1 MVEQPLEPPVGLDS
15 SFEEVSTWVQDE
27 GVRRIGLYDMGGVGK
42 TTLLKKIHNEF
53 LVKEHDYHV
62 VAWIVVSQPTD
73 PKKIQEHIWEKLH
86 LPKSQWNDII
96 ESERPG
102 KILKIIK
109 EKNFLIFLDDVWEEI
124 DLLNLGIPSR
134 NHQHKSKI
142 IFTTRLQDVC
152 GSMHAERTKK
162 VECLP
167 ADKALKLFREK
178 VGEQTWTAHVEI
190 PNLAEAMI
198 KECKYLPLAL
208 ITVGAAMA
216 SRRCPDEWRGSI
228 EVLKKLPSEFA
239 DMEKKVLSVLEFSYE
254 ALLDETHKKCFLY
267 CSIFPEDHV
276 YRMDELIDL
285 WIGEGL
291 LSECGGIRE
300 ARDQGIEIA
309 RCLIRVCLSE
319 EVDMSIEK
327 CCKMHD
333 VVRDMALWVA
343 SEHGKKK
350 RPLCQ
355 EKQRSFE
362 PTEFVKWTDVERIS
376 LWEVDQKLEKLP
388 DTFATFSSLSTLIIR
403 DTKVKTFPNGFFSAM
418 LSLRVLDV
426 SCNEFLIELPGDIG
440 VLGNLRYLDLQWTM
454 IRELPAELENL
465 TKLMGGEER
474 KVIEKPNH
482 CCNTKLIQEVCLRL
496 DFTVAV
502 EELLMK
508 CPHLQRCLRELR
520 LRWCKVWMS
529 LIIPKPSLRTME
541 HLKYLQVSRC
551 EFTEITMGK
560 EEYGWHGET
569 GRSDGLGSLRLPS
582 YPEISPEISHLE
594 SQDCFR
600 RLERIIIEDC
610 DKLREV
616 TVLIYHAPCLTY
628 LRISCCESLREL
640 IAGDVEDSH
649 VGKILSS
656 LIYLDLGAL
665 PELESICRGALSLP
679 SLELL
684 QVVKCRQLKKLPL
697 KSSSSAHARR
707 QFCKIRG
714 DWEWWNGLQWDD
726 PETKRLFFRNFISGF

>member
-239 DMEKKVLSVLEFSYE
+239 DMEKK
-254 ALLDETHKKCFLY
+254 
-267 CSIFPEDHV
+267 
-276 YRMDELIDL
+276 
-285 WIGEGL
+285 
-291 LSECGGIRE
+291 
-300 ARDQGIEIA
+300 
-309 RCLIRVCLSE
+309 
-319 EVDMSIEK
+319 
-327 CCKMHD
+327 
-333 VVRDMALWVA
+333 
-343 SEHGKKK
+343 
-350 RPLCQ
+350 
-355 EKQRSFE
+355 
-362 PTEFVKWTDVERIS
+362 
-376 LWEVDQKLEKLP
+376 
-388 DTFATFSSLSTLIIR
+388 
-403 DTKVKTFPNGFFSAM
+403 
-418 LSLRVLDV
+418 
-426 SCNEFLIELPGDIG
+426 
-440 VLGNLRYLDLQWTM
+440 
-454 IRELPAELENL
+454 
-465 TKLMGGEER
+465 
-474 KVIEKPNH
+474 
-482 CCNTKLIQEVCLRL
+482 
-496 DFTVAV
+496 
-502 EELLMK
+502 
-508 CPHLQRCLRELR
+508 RCLRELR

-714 DWEWWNGLQWDD
+714 DWECFELTPAGTFFDQQLQPARGLCCSAT
-726 PETKRLFFRNFISGF
+726 PVLGSRVIGTLKS